1 MMTVKERFARMYAHK
16 EADRVPIIDS
26 PWAGTIR
33 RWQREGMP
41 ADADWRDW
49 FGVDKT
55 ASIGVDITPQYP
67 RTMLSEDDTSYTFIS
82 EWGVTMRYEKGLD
95 TTPEFLDYKVTTPEA

>member
-33 RWQREGMP
+33 RWQNEGMP
-41 ADADWRDW
+41 KDVDWTDY
-49 FGVDKT
+49 FGMDKI
-55 ASIGVDITPQYP
+55 ASIGVDITP
-67 RTMLSEDDTSYTFIS
+67 RFERKILLTVLTSASINS
-82 EWGVTMRYEKGLD
+82 
-95 TTPEFLDYKVTTPEA
+95 